1 MCRSYLFWTF
11 AWLAV
16 GLSGCGAGSSKD
28 GKQSTPDAVTQDTVI
43 PDSNSGATATDDPV
57 PEAPL
62 DLTVEEGPI
71 ELVAYEVHADQ
82 LLASAL
88 LPEQLQQGWVRLFD
102 GHTLAGWSIV
112 GQADWQCRDGVL
124 RVSRG
129 QRSYL
134 VTCFEI
140 ADCELSIDFRA
151 SPTTNSG
158 IFLRT
163 TPEPN
168 DAGFDCLEL
177 NIAPPDNPYPT
188 ASMVLRQRV
197 EPEELG
203 DFDPTQWH
211 TYHIR
216 MDGEKVTV
224 TLDGRQVLD
233 LVDDT
238 SSYRGHISLQHNEG
252 VVEFRNILMRPLSA
266 RSLKLGSDWQ
276 GDWITEEREAGKLT
290 VQSVPDGLQVRGGLG
305 KVQSKDSFGDFLLQA
320 QYTLASPQVNSGI
333 FFRCIPAGMLDGYEC
348 QINHAILDGDPLRP
362 ADAGAGAIFRRKEA
376 RIVVGS
382 GTQPTHLTLL
392 ASGNQLVTWVNGLL
406 TTEFYDNRPEDENPR
421 KGSRTVPGP
430 IALQGH
436 DPGTDVTFHS
446 LQITELR

>member
-1 MCRSYLFWTF
+1 MEPPYSSWAYEYCTQLRSNAVPRLRLPTQVVIACWSRRCSQIRTQTKVLISGQPLNWNFRITFHRSLPMCRSYLFWTR
-11 AWLAV
+11 
-16 GLSGCGAGSSKD
+16 SNGAGSSKD
-28 GKQSTPDAVTQDTVI
+28 GKQSTPDAVTQDTGI

-62 DLTVEEGPI
+62 DLTVEKGPI

-276 GDWITEEREAGKLT
+276 DDWITEEREAGKLT
-290 VQSVPDGLQVRGGLG
+290 VQSVPDGLKFVVGWEVGPKQFRR
-305 KVQSKDSFGDFLLQA
+305 FLLQA
-320 QYTLASPQVNSGI
+320 QYI
-333 FFRCIPAGMLDGYEC
+333 
-348 QINHAILDGDPLRP
+348 
-362 ADAGAGAIFRRKEA
+362 
-376 RIVVGS
+376 
-382 GTQPTHLTLL
+382 QPT
-392 ASGNQLVTWVNGLL
+392 A
-406 TTEFYDNRPEDENPR
+406 EFSSSSVSVMPEAMSAR
-421 KGSRTVPGP
+421 SMRY
-430 IALQGH
+430 
-436 DPGTDVTFHS
+436 
-446 LQITELR
+446 